1 MAPSTARQD
10 RTAGATERRLAG
22 LRARIAR
29 IGAGR
34 MEGPDAPEAVATLG
48 CDDIDRHL
56 PGGGLARGAVHEV
69 IAANDDAAALGFALW
84 VVSRMTRGKTPWLW
98 CAPQSGSPPY
108 APGLGQFGLSPR
120 RLLIARTAFERE
132 TLWAAEEGLATPA
145 LGAVLAEAGAVS
157 DIAARRLALA
167 ARTSGVPLILLR
179 ERETGSQGAIP
190 AASRWR
196 VTSAPDGAWEIALLR
211 AGGAFPRRWRL
222 RWQGAAGKPQPL
234 AVPSQAADHHHDDLQ
249 ADYGD
254 AAGAR
259 AMAGARG
266 AA

>member
-10 RTAGATERRLAG
+10 GTPGATERRLAS

-34 MEGPDAPEAVATLG
+34 MESPDAPETVAALG
-48 CDDIDRHL
+48 CDDIDCHL

-69 IAANDDAAALGFALW
+69 IAADSAAAALGFALW
-84 VVSRMTRGKTPWLW
+84 VVSRMTRGRTPWLW
-98 CAPQSGSPPY
+98 CASRNGSPPY
-108 APGLGQFGLSPR
+108 APGLAQFGLSPR

-145 LGAVLAEAGAVS
+145 LGAVLAEAAAVS
-157 DIAARRLALA
+157 DVAARRLALA

-179 ERETGSQGAIP
+179 ERETASVP

-196 VTSAPDGAWEIALLR
+196 VASAPEGTWEIALLR

-222 RWQGAAGKPQPL
+222 RWQGAAGTPQPL
-234 AVPSQAADHHHDDLQ
+234 PVPSQAADHHHDDLQ
-249 ADYGD
+249 ADYEARD

-259 AMAGARG
+259 AVAGARG